1 MIPLETISSS
11 TQNNLLLYVAILGI
25 LLLIASLIRLKVGF
39 LKNWHIPASLLAGVF
54 GLLLGPFFLNIIPKE
69 IMDSWSALG
78 GVLMTVVLAPAM
90 MRASSAKTKGL
101 YKKAIGAACFTYS
114 VTGMQFAVPMIL
126 TMLIFTPLMNVNPL
140 FAGTFE
146 GGWAGG
152 HGVAAAMTPVFEQL
166 GWGTEGTSLTIV
178 NATFGLLVGLIGGII
193 LINIAVRKGWTKNLK
208 NTTTMSNTEEELH
221 AQPPRP
227 AAADDVVSS
236 GVIDSFAF
244 HAAIL
249 GFVMLLGYIA
259 SYLLSLINIS
269 LPWFCC
275 SVFAGFFT
283 QKCILDRTKWGRA
296 VDHKSFARIQG
307 LALEFVVAGSV
318 ASIDLTVIMEY
329 AVPLLITTAVLMVLM
344 VLYVVLIARRCLG
357 YYWFETSMILY
368 GACCGVAATGMT
380 LLKTCDPQMESD
392 AAEVYAA
399 RLIFTGFATGGGII
413 TVSAPLWMNSM
424 GMVPAL
430 LLFVAMWLLPLIIP
444 PILGLHKM
452 ADEMPE
458 TGNGGK

>member
-39 LKNWHIPASLLAGVF
+39 LKKWYIPASLLAGVF

-90 MRASSAKTKGL
+90 MRAGSAKTKGL

-193 LINIAVRKGWTKNLK
+193 LINIAVRKGWTKTLK
-208 NTTTMSNTEEELH
+208 NTTTVNL
-221 AQPPRP
+221 
-227 AAADDVVSS
+227 
-236 GVIDSFAF
+236 SFF
-244 HAAIL
+244 ENKLRLTGDFTFRTKDYIQDKKDTAIPYSTKE
-249 GFVMLLGYIA
+249 GEI
-259 SYLLSLINIS
+259 SYL
-269 LPWFCC
+269 
-275 SVFAGFFT
+275 
-283 QKCILDRTKWGRA
+283 
-296 VDHKSFARIQG
+296 
-307 LALEFVVAGSV
+307 
-318 ASIDLTVIMEY
+318 
-329 AVPLLITTAVLMVLM
+329 
-344 VLYVVLIARRCLG
+344 
-357 YYWFETSMILY
+357 
-368 GACCGVAATGMT
+368 
-380 LLKTCDPQMESD
+380 
-392 AAEVYAA
+392 
-399 RLIFTGFATGGGII
+399 GI
-413 TVSAPLWMNSM
+413 
-424 GMVPAL
+424 
-430 LLFVAMWLLPLIIP
+430 
-444 PILGLHKM
+444 
-452 ADEMPE
+452 PE
-458 TGNGGK
+458 TGDYIATTTQSTTYLATNAYAEYENTFAEKHHIKLLGGYNYEQQDYRALTAQSYGLLMPDLDNIAFAQADEGKSISSSANRWRYVGAFFRINYSYDDRYLFEINGRYDGSSKFPNNSQWGFFPSASAAWRVSEEPFWNVNPKAISNLKIRASYGALGNSNVSPYT